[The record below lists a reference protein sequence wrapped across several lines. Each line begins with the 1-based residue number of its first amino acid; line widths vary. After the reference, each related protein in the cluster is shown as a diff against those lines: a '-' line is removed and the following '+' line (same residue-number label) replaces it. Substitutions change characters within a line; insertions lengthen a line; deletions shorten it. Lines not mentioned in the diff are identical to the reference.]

1 VEESILMIIPF
12 NALKVAQAAAVVIK
26 EHDGRISRLRLLKL
40 LYIADRE
47 SLAETLRPITGDR
60 PVAMDHGPVLTRTYD
75 LIKSQSTES
84 AAWDRYIQQRGPQD
98 LELIEAPGVGLL
110 SRYEIEKLKDV
121 SARHRSMNDFDIS
134 METHG
139 FEEWIRNQPPKGRSR
154 VIPIDHLLE
163 ALNLGSLKSEL
174 ANAAETEL
182 ELDQLLGGGAVTG
195 RCQQ

>member
-1 VEESILMIIPF
+1 MIIPF

-47 SLAETLRPITGDR
+47 ALAETLRPITGDR
-60 PVAMDHGPVLTRTYD
+60 PVAMDHGPVLTHTYD
-75 LIKSQSTES
+75 LIKSQSTDS
-84 AAWDRYIQQRGPQD
+84 AEWDRYIQQRGPQD
-98 LELIEAPGVGLL
+98 LELIEAPGLGML

-154 VIPIDHLLE
+154 AIPIDHLLE

-174 ANAAETEL
+174 SAAAETEL

-195 RCQQ
+195 